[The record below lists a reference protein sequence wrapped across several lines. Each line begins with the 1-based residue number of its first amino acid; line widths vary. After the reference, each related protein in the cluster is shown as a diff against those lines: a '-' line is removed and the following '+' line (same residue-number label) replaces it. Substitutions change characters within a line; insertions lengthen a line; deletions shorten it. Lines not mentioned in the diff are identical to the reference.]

1 MKKTARRKWQQI
13 REPVAQNNLSNK
25 TEQLKSKIQKVKETS
40 INRYLRNLTSDG
52 RTDYSLWKATRKLK
66 RPTAHTPPLRKPDG
80 NWARDNKQK
89 ADAFANH
96 LENTFKPKFYA
107 HY

>member
-1 MKKTARRKWQQI
+1 M
-13 REPVAQNNLSNK
+13 
-25 TEQLKSKIQKVKETS
+25 
-40 INRYLRNLTSDG
+40 
-52 RTDYSLWKATRKLK
+52 WKATRKLK

-96 LENTFKPKFYA
+96 LENTFKPNSMHTTNKINLLQENQEHEVINFVTPKEVAQKNNNQY
-107 HY
+107 